1 MWHGAWAPRVADTYN
16 HSVHVTRAGHQ
27 QQYHIPKATEEVA
40 FLPRPRC
47 LRYPS
52 SQTLLIGK
60 GLCPGGNSHGLSI
73 ATHVRHF
80 DIRNLTE

>member
-40 FLPRPRC
+40 FLV
-47 LRYPS
+47 YVAAPS
-52 SQTLLIGK
+52 RFFYGYFSRDLGVLDTLLRK
-60 GLCPGGNSHGLSI
+60 LCS
-73 ATHVRHF
+73 
-80 DIRNLTE
+80 